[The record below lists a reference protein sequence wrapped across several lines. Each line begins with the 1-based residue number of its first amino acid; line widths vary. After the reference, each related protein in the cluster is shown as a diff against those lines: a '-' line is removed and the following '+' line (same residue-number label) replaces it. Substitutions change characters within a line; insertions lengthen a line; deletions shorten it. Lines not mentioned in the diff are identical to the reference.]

1 MGSILLII
9 NSAEISLLALGEHA
23 AQFIALFFEPL
34 ILVPKKDR
42 LLLTNLNS
50 RMSGAT
56 HGVIFGS
63 LKIIFRAIHG
73 MSPKKMDT

>member
-1 MGSILLII
+1 MGSILLMID
-9 NSAEISLLALGEHA
+9 SAEISLLALGVRA
-23 AQFIALFFEPL
+23 AQFIELFFEPS

-50 RMSGAT
+50 RTNGT
-56 HGVIFGS
+56 TRDVIFGS